1 METNSRY
8 EAPEVSF
15 LQLFSEGTVLTGSA
29 EKLNNELVDF

>member
-1 METNSRY
+1 METSNRY
-8 EAPEVSF
+8 ETPEVAY